1 MKATAASADYLEL
14 ARAVLRLSRHLY
26 RTFDEALG
34 PTFGLATK
42 DFLVLRVIQT
52 GEVHPGGVA
61 TYLNMPPASV
71 SRVLERLE
79 AKGYVERSVDP
90 GDHRRF
96 LLAVTD
102 DGKRVA
108 AAIRE
113 LMRKALSK
121 TYAHVPADA
130 LRAAVEHLSTL
141 NDVLE
146 QRS

>member
-1 MKATAASADYLEL
+1 MKGASGSTDYIEL
-14 ARAVLRLSRHLY
+14 ARAVLQLSRHLT
-26 RTFDEALG
+26 RAFDEALG
-34 PTFGLATK
+34 PAYGLATK
-42 DFLVLRVIQT
+42 DFLVLRVIQD

-61 TYLNMPPASV
+61 AYLNMPPASV

-79 AKGYVERSVDP
+79 AKGYVVRSVDP

-96 LLAVTD
+96 LLAVTE

-108 AAIRE
+108 GEIRD

-121 TYAHVPADA
+121 TYAHVPAGA
-130 LRAAVEHLSTL
+130 LRAAVEHLTTL
-141 NDVLE
+141 NEVIE

>member
-1 MKATAASADYLEL
+1 MKQASGSTDYIDL

-34 PTFGLATK
+34 PAYGIATK
-42 DFLVLRVIQT
+42 DYLVLRVVQG

-79 AKGYVERSVDP
+79 AKGYLERSVDAA
-90 GDHRRF
+90 DHRRF
-96 LLAVTD
+96 ILAVTPEGERTAD
-102 DGKRVA
+102 
-108 AAIRE
+108 AIRD
-113 LMRKALSK
+113 LMRRTLGE
-121 TYAHVPADA
+121 TYAHVPAEA

-141 NDVLE
+141 NEVIE